1 MEKNYVTNIFSNYE
15 VNLQQ
20 RTKRDIL
27 ETINIQRI
35 SQQVVSFWFLR
46 LENAKNK
53 TIKLI

>member
-20 RTKRDIL
+20 RTKKDIL